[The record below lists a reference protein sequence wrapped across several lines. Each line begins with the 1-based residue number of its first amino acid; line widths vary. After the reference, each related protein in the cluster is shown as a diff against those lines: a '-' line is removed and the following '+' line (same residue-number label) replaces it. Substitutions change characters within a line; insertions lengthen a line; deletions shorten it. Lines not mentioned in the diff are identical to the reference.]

1 MIARLRIALALAL
14 ALVSALPL
22 AGGTGAEPQELHLAK
37 LDRPYTDFVRELAPV
52 GEPGMSVRLSS
63 PHQTLVLRD
72 HRIRLLPQ
80 GDGVFSGDVELDVQ
94 GKGDLVAD
102 VELGP
107 LVRQLVDEV
116 VVPPQTVRAAG
127 KARIRRVEGGYEIE
141 ALEAPRELR
150 LAIQS
155 RTIND
160 ILTLC
165 GRASLLTL
173 GALDCTSLEES
184 LGRPAVPVPQ
194 GAVFHL
200 ADGDLEPADR
210 AALDRLLA
218 GR

>member
-1 MIARLRIALALAL
+1 MSAPNRLALSFLLL
-14 ALVSALPL
+14 AALPL
-22 AGGTGAEPQELHLAK
+22 AGGASAEQQELRFAK
-37 LDRPYTDFVRELAPV
+37 LNHPYTDFVRELAPV
-52 GEPGMSVRLSS
+52 GEPGMSVRLTS

-72 HRIRLLPQ
+72 HRIRLAPQ
-80 GDGVFSGDVELDVQ
+80 GGGVFAGEVELDVQ

-127 KARIRRVEGGYEIE
+127 KARIRRVDGGYEIE

-173 GALDCTSLEES
+173 GAVDCSGLEES
-184 LGRPAVPVPQ
+184 LGRPAVAVPQ

-210 AALDRLLA
+210 DALDRLLA
-218 GR
+218 GP